1 MKRVAVALVVL
12 STLWLSGVRFPL
24 LTVSATPSIRAQPQ
38 GEVGELIKR
47 IETRYGRM
55 RGLAADFEQT
65 YSGPGVRARRE
76 SGRLFLERP
85 RRMRWEYDPKPG
97 KLFIVNGRE
106 VWFYV
111 PADREA
117 THADTSQ
124 VSDARFPFLFLL
136 GNTNLRRMFRSITL
150 IEQQGSSPGTRTLR
164 LTPRVNIPS
173 LREIYLEV
181 QTDATISGIKIV
193 DEAGTTSEVSLTN
206 VRENFVAPP
215 EAFQFRPP
223 SGVAIRRL

>member
-1 MKRVAVALVVL
+1 VL
-12 STLWLSGVRFPL
+12 LTLWLAHAFCFHIF
-24 LTVSATPSIRAQPQ
+24 TVSATPAPQAQQQQ
-38 GEVGELIKR
+38 GEVDNLIKR

-65 YSGPGVRARRE
+65 YSGPGVRVRRE

-117 THADTSQ
+117 MHADASQ

-136 GNTNLRRMFRSITL
+136 GNTNLRRVFRLITL
-150 IEQQGSSPGTRTLR
+150 VEQNGASPDTRTLR
-164 LTPRVNIPS
+164 LAPRMVIHG

-181 QTDATISGIKIV
+181 LTDGGISRIKIV
-193 DEAGTTSEVSLTN
+193 DDAGAVSEVSLTN

-215 EAFQFRPP
+215 EAFRFRPP
-223 SGVAIRRL
+223 SGVTVRRL

>member
-1 MKRVAVALVVL
+1 L
-12 STLWLSGVRFPL
+12 TLWLVCACFQNFYAALSHQ
-24 LTVSATPSIRAQPQ
+24 AQQ
-38 GEVGELIKR
+38 QQSEADNLIKL

-65 YSGPGVRARRE
+65 YSGPGVRGRRE

-117 THADTSQ
+117 THADASQ

-136 GNTNLRRMFRSITL
+136 GNTNLRRAFRSITL
-150 IEQQGSSPGTRTLR
+150 VEQDSASPDARMLR
-164 LTPRVNIPS
+164 LYPRASING
-173 LREIYLEV
+173 LRELYLEV
-181 QTDATISGIKIV
+181 LMDGRISRIKIV
-193 DEAGTTSEVSLTN
+193 DEAGATSEVSLTN
-206 VRENFVAPP
+206 VRENYNAPP

-223 SGVAIRRL
+223 PGVTLRRL